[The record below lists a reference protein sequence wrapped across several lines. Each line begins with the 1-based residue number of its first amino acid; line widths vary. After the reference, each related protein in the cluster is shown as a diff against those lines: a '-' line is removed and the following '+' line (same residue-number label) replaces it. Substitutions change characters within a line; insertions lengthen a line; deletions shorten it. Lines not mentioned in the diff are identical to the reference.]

1 MTDDDGFV
9 VTDRPGQIDRD
20 AVWEFL
26 SEQVPWG
33 RWRTREVLESQVD
46 GAWRV
51 VGVVERASGRLVGFA
66 RAVSDG
72 VSLAYLADV
81 FVSPEHRGHGLAAR
95 MLRLMIDDG
104 PGAHFRWMLHTDEA
118 HGLYAKFGFAAPTG
132 TYMERPGRAP
142 AAAGA
147 AGATGAT
154 IGAHAGAG
162 ARAGSASGE

>member
-1 MTDDDGFV
+1 MTTHVADDRTFL
-9 VTDRPGQIDRD
+9 VTDRREDIDRA

-26 SEQVPWG
+26 STQVPWG
-33 RWRTREVLESQVD
+33 RWRTRQVLESQID

-51 VGVVERASGRLVGFA
+51 VGVVERESGRLVGFA

-81 FVSPEHRGHGLAAR
+81 FVAPEYRGHGLGAR

-118 HGLYAKFGFAAPTG
+118 HGLYAKFGFAEPNR

-142 AAAGA
+142 AASPARA
-147 AGATGAT
+147 VP
-154 IGAHAGAG
+154 
-162 ARAGSASGE
+162 ARAGA